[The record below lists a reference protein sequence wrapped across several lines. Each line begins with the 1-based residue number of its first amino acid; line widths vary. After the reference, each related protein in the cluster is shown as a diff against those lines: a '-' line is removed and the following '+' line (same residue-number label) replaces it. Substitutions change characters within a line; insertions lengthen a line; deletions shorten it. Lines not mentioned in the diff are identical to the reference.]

1 MNILPIMILFTFYV
15 EQLTPPL
22 NAVAMTKLFTD
33 FVLCFTRL
41 YTMFFS
47 LYQKIITLCF
57 FISTFISLAEFTVK
71 KLTINS
77 VFINAGV
84 VVLAYRSSLI
94 AISLSY
100 LDL

>member
-41 YTMFFS
+41 YTMFFFS
-47 LYQKIITLCF
+47 LPENNNTVF
-57 FISTFISLAEFTVK
+57 FY
-71 KLTINS
+71 INLHFS
-77 VFINAGV
+77 C
-84 VVLAYRSSLI
+84 
-94 AISLSY
+94 
-100 LDL
+100 